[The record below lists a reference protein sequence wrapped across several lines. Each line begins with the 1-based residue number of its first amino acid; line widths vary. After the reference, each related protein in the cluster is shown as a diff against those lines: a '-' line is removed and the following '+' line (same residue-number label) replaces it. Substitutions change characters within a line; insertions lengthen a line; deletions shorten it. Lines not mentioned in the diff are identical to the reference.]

1 MVKISIIMPV
11 YNGYRFLIK
20 SIESVS
26 NQTLKD
32 IELICVDDGST
43 DKSLERLNELKEKY
57 DFIKVISQDN
67 QGSGKARNTGLDKAT
82 GEYIAFL
89 DADDI
94 FIDEN
99 ALEKMYDAAINNNS
113 NIVSAN
119 LQFITNS
126 YKIKDNP
133 HYFRG
138 DYNCFYDE
146 SEISPNDYG
155 IPYAFYKN
163 IFKKEFLDSNNI
175 RFPDLLRGQDPV
187 FLSEVFAN
195 TETIHTLPLNLYGYN
210 YSIGGGVNKKVNN
223 YEKKESYIKHFKLS
237 CDILKE
243 ANLTEIS
250 NQYKTHFSKY
260 LNWDVNNLDEDIFK
274 IFKELFSIF
283 TDYFDD
289 DDENF
294 QMFNIGY
301 SSFNLYHSD
310 SQDYYNEI
318 KDKFS
323 TLNVEDYYSISP
335 QILKRYLIILKSS
348 SLEEYKLRFREN
360 YMKYLK
366 DQNNELLNINQRLN
380 SDQKVLL
387 EEIEDVKE
395 FNDSLFN
402 SSSWKIT
409 KPIRGVKN
417 MFK

>member
-323 TLNVEDYYSISP
+323 TLNVEDYYSCLLYTSP
-335 QILKRYLIILKSS
+335 SPR
-348 SLEEYKLRFREN
+348 
-360 YMKYLK
+360 
-366 DQNNELLNINQRLN
+366 
-380 SDQKVLL
+380 
-387 EEIEDVKE
+387 
-395 FNDSLFN
+395 DS
-402 SSSWKIT
+402 
-409 KPIRGVKN
+409 
-417 MFK
+417 